1 MAILTVEVFKQLF
14 DVDRIQQLA
23 SDMSQQFGTVK
34 YNEAIVQTII
44 TQAEGVVKNTL
55 GLPYTEAQLEGN
67 TGIVRI
73 VADIAMFYLESRRP
87 PIAAETTQL
96 YKLALH
102 MLEQLQK
109 GEAKLEATD
118 QLLPIGNE
126 VIPTEAIQTGF
137 FNLTDEEQDSL
148 L

>member
-1 MAILTVEVFKQLF
+1 MFKQLF

-23 SDMSQQFGTVK
+23 SDSSQQFGTVK

-55 GLPYTEAQLEGN
+55 GLQYSIAQLEAD

-73 VADIAMFYLESRRP
+73 TADIAMFYLESRRP

-102 MLEQLQK
+102 MLSQLQK
-109 GEAKLEATD
+109 GEAKVAAID
-118 QLLPIGNE
+118 QLLPTGNE
-126 VIPTEAIQTGF
+126 VIPTEAISTGF
-137 FNLTDEEQDSL
+137 FNLTEEEQASL
-148 L
+148 P